1 MATKTYKITRPCNNF
16 SLVLQGKSGN
26 KQRFEFVGG
35 SVINNVP
42 ARVVLRTEYSQQLLE
57 NSKPF
62 KDGDIKLERV
72 DNGKLGSKESQNK
85 IPELTPI
92 DSVNSHESL
101 IEWVAVELG
110 KTYQQPKA
118 ALVYAEKSGYTFPNL
133 TMDAD

>member
-1 MATKTYKITRPCNNF
+1 MVTKTYKITRPCNNF

-57 NSKPF
+57 SSKPF

-72 DNGKLGSKESQNK
+72 DNGKLGGNDSQIDNNK
-85 IPELTPI
+85 LKPVG
-92 DSVNSHESL
+92 SVNSPESL
-101 IEWVAVELG
+101 IEWVASELG
-110 KTYQQPKA
+110 KVYQQPKA
-118 ALVYAEKSGYTFPNL
+118 ALVYAEKNGYTFPNL
-133 TMDAD
+133 SLDNE

>member
-1 MATKTYKITRPCNNF
+1 MVTKTYKITRPCNNF

-57 NSKPF
+57 SSKPF

-72 DNGKLGSKESQNK
+72 DNGKFGSKESQNK
-85 IPELTPI
+85 IPELTPVE
-92 DSVNSHESL
+92 SVNSPESL

-118 ALVYAEKSGYTFPNL
+118 ALVYAEKNGYTFPNL
-133 TMDAD
+133 SIDNE